1 MRELT
6 GLRPDTME
14 AGFTK
19 DTGTGIEA
27 ALSTTTGGI
36 TTTAAT
42 QTEAMTVTITTEITV
57 RAAVMTKIAN
67 FQSVSTNL
75 PVGRRGQ

>member
-27 ALSTTTGGI
+27 ALSTTTGGT

-42 QTEAMTVTITTEITV
+42 QTEAMTVTTEITV
-57 RAAVMTKIAN
+57 RVAVMTKIAN
-67 FQSVSTNL
+67 
-75 PVGRRGQ
+75 